1 MWQVPLADVKMSP
14 QDIRAVVDTYRSGW
28 LSMGPRT
35 EELENAFAKY
45 VGAKHAFAV
54 ANGTAALHLACAA
67 CGLEPGDRAVAPSM
81 TFVATVNA
89 IAYTGAEPVF
99 ADIAGITKP
108 WLAPATVESAIDDKT
123 RAIMVVAYGGHP
135 GSLPDL
141 TEVAKHRQLVLIE
154 DAAHALGTRVN
165 GRHVGT
171 FGTVGAFSLFA
182 NKNLPV
188 GEGGMVVTD
197 DDDVAA
203 KVKLLRS
210 HGMTTLTWDRH
221 RGHASSYDVV
231 ALGFNYRLDEPRA
244 ALALSR
250 LSRLDE
256 ANAARA
262 SIVERYRVA
271 LTDIDG
277 LSLLDPAGPDVVDS
291 SHLFAVVLDP
301 DVDRDAFRRSLAE
314 QGVQTSVHYP
324 PIHHF
329 SIYSHL
335 AASLPVTDDYAAR
348 TVTLPLFPHMTRT
361 QFGHVVSSLPRAL
374 LAARSQ

>member
-1 MWQVPLADVKMSP
+1 MWQVPLADVKMTAE
-14 QDIRAVVDTYRSGW
+14 DIRAVTETYRSGW

-35 EELENAFAKY
+35 EELETAFADY
-45 VGAKHAFAV
+45 VGSKHAFAV

-67 CGLEPGDRAVAPSM
+67 CGIEPGDRVVAPSM

-99 ADIAGITKP
+99 ADIAGLTKP
-108 WLAPATVESAIDDKT
+108 WVDRAAAESALDDTT
-123 RAIMVVAYGGHP
+123 RAMMVVAYGGHP
-135 GSLPDL
+135 GMLPDL
-141 TEVAKHRQLVLIE
+141 AALAKSRQLVLIE

-165 GRHVGT
+165 GRHAGT

-188 GEGGMVVTD
+188 GEGGMVITD
-197 DDDVAA
+197 DDEVAGRI
-203 KVKLLRS
+203 KLLRS

-250 LSRLDE
+250 LSRLDD
-256 ANAARA
+256 ANDARNRL
-262 SIVERYRVA
+262 VEQYRDK
-271 LTDIDG
+271 LSG
-277 LSLLDPAGPDVVDS
+277 LEGVSPLDPAGPGVQDS
-291 SHLFAVVLDP
+291 AHLFAVVLDA
-301 DVDRDAFRRSLAE
+301 DVDRDAFRGSLAE
-314 QGVQTSVHYP
+314 QGVQTSIHYP
-324 PIHHF
+324 PVHRF

-335 AASLPVTDDYAAR
+335 GASLPVTDAYATR

-361 QFGHVVSSLPRAL
+361 QFRHVVSSLPLAL
-374 LAARSQ
+374 RSARTR